1 MTSASITAASSQ
13 SSSWEPP
20 LLSWKGMQS
29 WSVGCRAPSLCKMFV
44 SFKSKK
50 LRKLII
56 AKRKNK
62 RKREGEGDP
71 NEGGRAVAAPVGDSP
86 PRSSLQLPRLS
97 EAKRHS
103 YHGSPSPSSNN
114 ANMLRRNSDAA
125 PPTFPR
131 LSTSSS
137 SGYERVSVEYQ
148 AGGLDLPRVVKLGGG
163 GGRHSD
169 ESGPLPSA
177 VMNRQDSAVSARR
190 HSSCSAGSF
199 VSSTS
204 LLLKGGAYARRVLND
219 NGQQQPHI
227 SHLFTG
233 NQFLT
238 HVTAAPVP
246 TSAYEHAD
254 MRPSGGLLD
263 ASLRC
268 RVRDAELKD
277 RIVFFL

>member
-1 MTSASITAASSQ
+1 
-13 SSSWEPP
+13 
-20 LLSWKGMQS
+20 MQS

-50 LRKLII
+50 LGKLII
-56 AKRKNK
+56 AKKKNK

-71 NEGGRAVAAPVGDSP
+71 NEGGRAVATPKGDSP
-86 PRSSLQLPRLS
+86 PRFSLQLPRLC

-103 YHGSPSPSSNN
+103 YHGGSPSPSSNTAN
-114 ANMLRRNSDAA
+114 LANMLRRNSDAA

-137 SGYERVSVEYQ
+137 SCYERVSVEYQ
-148 AGGLDLPRVVKLGGG
+148 AGGLDLPRVAKLGGG
-163 GGRHSD
+163 GGRYSD

-177 VMNRQDSAVSARR
+177 LMNRQDSAVSARR

-204 LLLKGGAYARRVLND
+204 MLLKGGAYARRVLND
-219 NGQQQPHI
+219 NGQQPHI

-246 TSAYEHAD
+246 TPAYEHAD

-268 RVRDAELKD
+268 RGRDAELKD